1 MFQDGGPSLFAGF
14 AGFGKTTSGAA
25 PEPEAAASFDFLKK
39 PSNGSENG
47 GKSESA
53 ASFDFATPASQTPSL
68 FAFGSANSS
77 QKDSNSATFSFGNGS
92 AKGKIDQNFVFLHK
106 FKRNSMEIGFN
117 CGNFF

>member
-14 AGFGKTTSGAA
+14 AGFGKTTSGGA

-92 AKGKIDQNFVFLHK
+92 AKGKIDQIL
-106 FKRNSMEIGFN
+106 E
-117 CGNFF
+117 C